1 MTFQEALQIVE
12 LNKEL
17 VGTTTDK
24 GLEIDALLIV
34 PADHEE
40 MKSFVNSLMLTR
52 NPQLAIAPFIGSDVQ
67 VWATDTRLLYEKG
80 VFTYRNIQ

>member
-1 MTFQEALQIVE
+1 MTYQEALQVIE
-12 LNKEL
+12 RNKGL
-17 VGTTTDK
+17 IGATTDK

-34 PADHEE
+34 PVDQDE
-40 MKSFVNSLMLTR
+40 MKRYVHSLMLTR
-52 NPQLAIAPFIGSDVQ
+52 NPQQAIVPFMSSDVQ